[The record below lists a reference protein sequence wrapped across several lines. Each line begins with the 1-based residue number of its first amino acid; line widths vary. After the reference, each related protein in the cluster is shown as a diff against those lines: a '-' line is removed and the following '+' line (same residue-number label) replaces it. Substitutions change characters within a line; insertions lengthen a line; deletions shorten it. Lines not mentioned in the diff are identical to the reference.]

1 MPKYVIV
8 IVGPIASGKGTVVEI
23 LKDNGYI
30 PYSFSDR
37 IKEEIKNRGMEI
49 TRFTLN
55 QISNELRQ
63 TMSTDIWAR
72 RNADKIDQD
81 EPELVVVDGARNP
94 HEVEFL
100 QKKYG
105 AKVLGLTEDWSMKT

>member
-72 RNADKIDQD
+72 RNAD
-81 EPELVVVDGARNP
+81 NN
-94 HEVEFL
+94 
-100 QKKYG
+100 
-105 AKVLGLTEDWSMKT
+105 S